1 MSTTQSYHD
10 VLSTLSGNVALAE
23 ARTALVTSISDD
35 DLINIMTDGLKT
47 SILRKR
53 PNAFA
58 TELLEKIM
66 TIQAEKEV
74 SAQEQ
79 AEAGDG
85 DDITHPML
93 NGIQLL
99 DISGSSAEDE
109 GESYSGLDIRTG
121 ANNYIEEGPAHPSEY
136 QPIRY

>member
-10 VLSTLSGNVALAE
+10 ALSTLSGNAALAE
-23 ARTALVTSISDD
+23 ARIALVTSISDD
-35 DLINIMTDGLKT
+35 DLIHIMTDGLRT
-47 SILRKR
+47 SILRMR
-53 PNAFA
+53 LNAFA

-66 TIQAEKEV
+66 TIQAENEV

-85 DDITHPML
+85 DDITHPIL
-93 NGIQLL
+93 NGSQLL

-109 GESYSGLDIRTG
+109 GESYSGFDIRTA
-121 ANNYIEEGPAHPSEY
+121 ANDNIEEGPAHPSEY